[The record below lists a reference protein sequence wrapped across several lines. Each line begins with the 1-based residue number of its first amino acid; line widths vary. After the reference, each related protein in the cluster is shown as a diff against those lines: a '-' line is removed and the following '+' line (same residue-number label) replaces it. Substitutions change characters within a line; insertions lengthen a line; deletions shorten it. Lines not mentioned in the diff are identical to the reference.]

1 MTGWDVLDRFVG
13 SFPPI
18 AMALLLVAV
27 LVAAV
32 IFIVGFTR
40 HGIGFL
46 KHGIKQ
52 VSLGD
57 SLEKQLENL
66 ETRLGDKIAAL
77 DTKFSD
83 KIAALETKFDN
94 RFSQL
99 DERITALD
107 GRITVIE
114 TNHFGHLRGFLSE
127 LTGILLDKSIIN
139 NAEKARLDHQLN
151 GM

>member
-1 MTGWDVLDRFVG
+1 MTGWDVLDRVVG
-13 SFPPI
+13 TFPPI
-18 AMALLLVAV
+18 AVALLLVAV

-40 HGIGFL
+40 HGLDFL
-46 KHGIKQ
+46 KDGIKQ

-57 SLEKQLENL
+57 SLEKRLESF
-66 ETRLGDKIAAL
+66 EARL
-77 DTKFSD
+77 SD

-99 DERITALD
+99 DNRITALD

-114 TNHFGHLRGFLSE
+114 TNHFGHLKGFLSE

-139 NAEKARLDHQLN
+139 NAEKARLDHQLG